1 MFTRTNLQEAQ
12 RILNLLDTY
21 TAASGQVVNVD
32 KSEVSYSRN
41 VSENMRNMLQQR
53 LGFKAVENHDRY
65 LGLPTF
71 IGRSKKNV
79 FQNVRDR
86 VRKKLKGW
94 KERLLSRVG
103 KEILIKAVV
112 QAIPMYAMQCFE
124 IPTTLCEEMER
135 MCKDFWWGQVGEK
148 RRMALISWES
158 MRKPKKEGGLGFR
171 NFRCFNRTLL
181 AKQGWRIIQ
190 HPESLAAQVLK
201 AKYYPRGS
209 FWEAT
214 GGHQP
219 SFTWRS
225 LLKGREL
232 LKEGCYWRGWAIVS
246 GSKFGRINGSQN
258 HTITWCIVHLGIFL
272 LKLTLV
278 F

>member
-1 MFTRTNLQEAQ
+1 
-12 RILNLLDTY
+12 
-21 TAASGQVVNVD
+21 VVNVD

-41 VSENMRNMLQQR
+41 VSENMKNMLQQR
-53 LGFKAVENHDRY
+53 LGFKAVETHDRY
-65 LGLPTF
+65 LGFPTI

-86 VRKKLKGW
+86 VWKKLKGW
-94 KERLLSRVG
+94 KERFLSRAG

-124 IPTTLCEEMER
+124 LPVTMCEEMEH

-148 RRMALISWES
+148 RRMALISLES

-171 NFRCFNRTLL
+171 NFRCFNRALL
-181 AKQGWRIIQ
+181 AKQGWHLIQ

-209 FWEAT
+209 FWDAK

-219 SFTWRS
+219 SFSWTS

-232 LKEGCYWRGWAIVS
+232 LKEGCYWRVGKGNMIKIWTDKWLPKSHNHMVCNPPRDLPVEAHVS
-246 GSKFGRINGSQN
+246 DLIDQVNRV
-258 HTITWCIVHLGIFL
+258 WRV
-272 LKLTLV
+272 
-278 F
+278 